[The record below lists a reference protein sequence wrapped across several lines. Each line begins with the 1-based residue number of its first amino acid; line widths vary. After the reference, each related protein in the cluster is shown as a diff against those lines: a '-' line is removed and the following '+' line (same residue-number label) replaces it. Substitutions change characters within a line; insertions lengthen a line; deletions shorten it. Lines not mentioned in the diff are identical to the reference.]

1 MKICSKSQALHQ
13 ILRKETIN
21 QEGEEFC
28 NLKRVAYQGTRE
40 ASRLWSR
47 GGPLLELGLVRIHL
61 VRVGLEGVVLLL
73 LPLRLHVG
81 LVGVVAGVAALLLLL
96 DLVL

>member
-1 MKICSKSQALHQ
+1 
-13 ILRKETIN
+13 
-21 QEGEEFC
+21 
-28 NLKRVAYQGTRE
+28 VAYQGTRE

-61 VRVGLEGVVLLL
+61 VRVGLEGVVVLL
-73 LPLRLHVG
+73 LPLRFHVG
-81 LVGVVAGVAALLLLL
+81 VVSVVAGVAALLLLL

>member
-1 MKICSKSQALHQ
+1 
-13 ILRKETIN
+13 
-21 QEGEEFC
+21 
-28 NLKRVAYQGTRE
+28 VAYQGTRE
-40 ASRLWSR
+40 TSRLWSR